1 MKILVTGCCGFIGY
15 HLTKNLFLHDLEVSG
30 IDSIN
35 DYYDPKLKKA
45 RLQSL
50 EESSSKQNF
59 LFKKLDISNSN
70 ELDSFFKENSFDVI
84 IHLAAQAGVRYSIEN
99 PFSYIKNNLV
109 GFSNLI
115 EIAKKKSVK
124 RFIYAST
131 SSVYGANKKLPFSEE
146 DRVDHPIQLYAA
158 TKRSNE
164 LVAHSY
170 SSLFG
175 LPTIGLRFFTV
186 YGPWGR
192 PDMALF
198 KFTKNILKEK
208 PIEIFNNGKHSRDF
222 TYIDDIVSGIVPLIN
237 NQSVFNNIIPSENS
251 SDNKIPFKIFN
262 IGRGKP
268 EKLEDFISVIE
279 KELGIRAIK
288 KYLPLQSGDVMD
300 TYADISELNKLVG
313 YNPSFNIEVGVKN
326 FINWYR
332 DFYKI

>member
-15 HLTKNLFLHDLEVSG
+15 HLTKTLLNNFEVIG

-35 DYYDPKLKKA
+35 DYYDPKLKRA
-45 RLQSL
+45 RLRSL
-50 EESSSKQNF
+50 EEFSSKKKF
-59 LFKKLDISNSN
+59 LFEKIDISNTKA
-70 ELDSFFKENSFDVI
+70 LKAFFIKNSFEVI
-84 IHLAAQAGVRYSIEN
+84 VHLAAQAGVRYSIEN
-99 PFSYIKNNLV
+99 PSSYIKNNLV
-109 GFSNLI
+109 GFANLI
-115 EIAKKKSVK
+115 ETAKEESIT

-131 SSVYGANKKLPFSEE
+131 SSVYGANKKLPFSEA
-146 DRVDHPIQLYAA
+146 DRVDQPTQLYAA

-164 LVAHSY
+164 LIAHSY
-170 SSLFG
+170 SSLFE

-198 KFTKNILKEK
+198 KFTENILRGK

-222 TYIDDIVSGIVPLIN
+222 TYIDDIVSGIVPLISN
-237 NQSVFNNIIPSENS
+237 SSVFNDPVTGEGSN
-251 SDNKIPFKIFN
+251 NKIPYKIFN

-279 KELGIRAIK
+279 KELGIKAKK

-300 TYADISELNKLVG
+300 TYADISELNHLLG
-313 YNPSFNIEVGVKN
+313 YKPSVDIEVGVKN
-326 FINWYR
+326 FIDWYR
-332 DFYKI
+332 DFYRI

>member
-15 HLTKNLFLHDLEVSG
+15 HLTKNLFLHDFEVSG

-251 SDNKIPFKIFN
+251 NDNKIPFKIFN

-288 KYLPLQSGDVMD
+288 KYLPLQSGDVTD

-313 YNPSFNIEVGVKN
+313 YNPSFNIEVGVKS
-326 FINWYR
+326 FIDWYR
-332 DFYKI
+332 DFYNI